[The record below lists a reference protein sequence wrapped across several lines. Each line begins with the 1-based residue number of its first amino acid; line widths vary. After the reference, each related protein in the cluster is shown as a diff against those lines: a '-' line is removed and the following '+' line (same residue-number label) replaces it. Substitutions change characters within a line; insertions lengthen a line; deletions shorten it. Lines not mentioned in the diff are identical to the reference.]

1 LQHFVFLIAL
11 LTVPTAYGVSIR
23 GSGSVTVSVDPT
35 GTYEVAVPDLSW
47 SFSGTVGFPLAN
59 IQVATGVDGLG
70 AYQEIAFD
78 FQSDAA
84 RHASIRGYT
93 DHADVLF
100 TVSNPAGTAANSFTF
115 PNLSKF
121 PQNLDHIAF
130 TGSFAPPV
138 FSWLA
143 PESPWVFFDS
153 SFNTFILSPASNFMT
168 AQTAW
173 GPHGEMATGISPQI
187 AALPRGFEHR
197 TLLTFDKRIVA
208 PSTVGNALT
217 CFTERRGPP
226 ATPMQPQTDPAT
238 GPITARPITR
248 WPPR

>member
-1 LQHFVFLIAL
+1 
-11 LTVPTAYGVSIR
+11 
-23 GSGSVTVSVDPT
+23 VTVSVDPT

-47 SFSGTVGFPLAN
+47 SFSGSIGFPLAN

-121 PQNLDHIAF
+121 PQIWTIAF
-130 TGSFAPPV
+130 TGLHLGLLV
-138 FSWLA
+138 YT
-143 PESPWVFFDS
+143 EVRGS
-153 SFNTFILSPASNFMT
+153 SSIPASTRSFSRRLNFMT

-173 GPHGEMATGISPQI
+173 GLHGDGTPVSHRRSRAVV
-187 AALPRGFEHR
+187 GFEHR
-197 TLLTFDKRIVA
+197 TLLTFAKDQS
-208 PSTVGNALT
+208 PLT
-217 CFTERRGPP
+217 RGERGPRFTESRGRPT
-226 ATPMQPQTDPAT
+226 TPMPASSRSAT
-238 GPITARPITR
+238 GPTTARPTITR